1 MASSI
6 QIVGV
11 GARTPVGLH
20 AAPAAAAVRA
30 GIMGLGEHPYMVDCV
45 GQPMPGALD
54 AEIDPEIIGPERF
67 LLLADSAL
75 REACEPLGNMRQQ
88 VDMPLYLGL
97 PELRPGFT
105 EQDARAIRSG
115 VSRLEGLPIRLST
128 VTPFIEGHAAGLSAL
143 AAAVR
148 QLTQGACEM
157 CLVGGVESYFHADT
171 LEWLDQNRQ
180 LVGTV
185 SRSGFVPGEGAGF
198 CLLMTD
204 RCRQRLELNGLAG
217 VQSCAI
223 GKEMK
228 LIKTTDMCLGE
239 GLSATVRDALG
250 GIILAGERIND
261 IYCDMNGERYRGEE
275 WGFVCLRLSNY
286 FDDPLDYRSPANT
299 WGDVGAASATLFMM
313 LACQAAARGYG
324 KGPRTMVW
332 ASSEKGLRAAA
343 VLDTAEAPK
352 HKGISR

>member
-11 GARTPVGLH
+11 GARTPVGLR

-30 GIMGLGEHPYMVDCV
+30 GISGLGDHPYMVDGV

-54 AEIDPEIIGPERF
+54 AEIDPEVIGPERF

-75 REACEPLGNMRQQ
+75 REACEPLDNVRQH
-88 VDMPLYLGL
+88 VAMPLYLGL

-105 EQDARAIRSG
+105 ERDAGAIRTG
-115 VSRLEGLPIRLST
+115 LSRCEGLPISLSA
-128 VTPFIEGHAAGLSAL
+128 VTAFLDGHAAGLSAL

-148 QLTQGACEM
+148 HLNQGTCEI
-157 CLVGGVESYFHADT
+157 CLVGGVDSYFHADT
-171 LEWLDQNRQ
+171 MDWLDQNRQ
-180 LVGTV
+180 LAGTV
-185 SRSGFVPGEGAGF
+185 SRSGFIPGEGAGF
-198 CLLMTD
+198 SLLMTE
-204 RCRQRLELNGLAG
+204 RCRQRLGVHGLAG
-217 VQSCAI
+217 VQACAL
-223 GKEMK
+223 GQEMK

-239 GLSATVRDALG
+239 GLSATVRDALDG
-250 GIILAGERIND
+250 LILAGERISD

-286 FDDPLDYRSPANT
+286 FDDPLDYRSPANS
-299 WGDVGAASATLFMM
+299 WGDVGAASAALFMM
-313 LACQAAARGYG
+313 LACQAAARGYA

-332 ASSEKGLRAAA
+332 ASSEQGLRAAA
-343 VLDTAEAPK
+343 VLET
-352 HKGISR
+352 